1 MDQHN
6 AVCKLSE
13 INDGELKEVKVGETP
28 VLLARVEGNCYALA
42 AHCTHYGA
50 PLAEGYLSGDRI
62 VCPWHHACFNARNGN
77 LEEPPALD
85 SLAAYPIRIEGDE
98 IFVDLPA
105 DAADRRTPEMSAQ
118 DTRSDDRA
126 FVIIG
131 GGAAGYTAAQTL
143 REVGFK
149 GRIIMITP
157 EDRRPYDRPNLS
169 KDYLQGAAEAEW
181 MPLRPDD
188 FYQQHGIEVLQGELV
203 KRVEPGEKHLIM
215 EGGRVLEYDSLLVAT
230 GGIPRK
236 LDLPGSDLTN
246 IFVLRDFDSADTII
260 ATAENAQNVAVIGAS
275 FIAME
280 AAFSLT
286 KRGKQ
291 VTVIAPD
298 KVPFER
304 TLGAKVGALFQKVH
318 ETNGVKF
325 CLGANVKGFDGDGSV
340 KKVLLESGDTVDA
353 DLVVVGVGVRPAT
366 ELLGGLELHKD
377 GGVIADQF
385 LSIGDDIYAAG
396 DIVHFPDARTGEL
409 LRIEHWRTAMQ
420 QGKVAA
426 QNMAGTPT
434 PFTGVPFF
442 WTTQFDATLN
452 YVGHAKGWDET
463 IVQGNIDGQDFLVFY
478 VKDKK
483 IRAVAGMNRDHE
495 LAIWEERF
503 RLNGVPSPD
512 ELKNSE
518 VSRVAV

>member
-13 INDGELKEVKVGETP
+13 INDGELKEVNVGKTP
-28 VLLARVEGNCYALA
+28 VLLARVDGNCYALA

-105 DAADRRTPEMSAQ
+105 EPADRRTPEMAAL
-118 DTRSDDRA
+118 DTKSDDRTFA
-126 FVIIG
+126 IIG

-143 REVGFK
+143 REVAFQ
-149 GRIIMITP
+149 GRIVMITP
-157 EDRRPYDRPNLS
+157 EDRPPYDRPNLS
-169 KDYLQGAAEAEW
+169 KDYLQGTAEAEW

-188 FYQQHGIEVLQGELV
+188 FYEQHGIEVLRGEKV
-203 KRVEPGEKHLIM
+203 KRVEPGEKQLIM
-215 EGGRVLEYDSLLVAT
+215 ESGRMVEYDRLLIAT
-230 GGIPRK
+230 GGVPRT
-236 LDLPGSDLTN
+236 LNLPGSELSN
-246 IFVLRDFDSADTII
+246 IFVLRDFASADTII
-260 ATAENAQNVAVIGAS
+260 AAAENAQNIAVIGAS
-275 FIAME
+275 FIGME

-286 KRGKQ
+286 RRGKE

-304 TLGAKVGALFQKVH
+304 TLGTEVGAMFQKVH

-325 CLGANVKGFDGDGSV
+325 CLGASVKGFGGDGSV
-340 KKVLLESGDTVDA
+340 EKVVLESGDEVDA

-366 ELLGGLELHKD
+366 IFLEGFELHKD
-377 GGVIADQF
+377 GGVIADHF
-385 LSIGDDIYAAG
+385 LSVGIDIYAAG
-396 DIVHFPDARTGEL
+396 DIVHFPDARTGEFS
-409 LRIEHWRTAMQ
+409 RIEHWRTAMQ
-420 QGKVAA
+420 QGRVAA

-452 YVGHAKGWDET
+452 YVGHASGWDET
-463 IVQGNIDGQDFLVFY
+463 IIQGNVADHDFLIFY
-478 VKDKK
+478 VKDKTIK
-483 IRAVAGMNRDHE
+483 AVAGVNRDHE
-495 LAIWEERF
+495 FAVWEERF
-503 RLNGVPSPD
+503 RLNRVPSPD

-518 VSRVAV
+518 ASRVAV